1 MGCSGIRGAVS
12 VALVVAGAVVLSAC
26 SMASATDGLAVGDC
40 VNLSG
45 TDQHAKLVKE
55 PCGSPQSNFKVFAKA
70 ATDADCPRDADSSYY
85 AKRGFGRKSQAL
97 CLDIDW
103 VVGSCMSVPDK
114 WDGDPV
120 RVDCNDVNA
129 QNKKRVTQ
137 VLQEVST
144 ADECIT
150 GLGYPYV
157 DRNFTV
163 CVEELP

>member
-1 MGCSGIRGAVS
+1 MGAASIVVGVALLSGCSA
-12 VALVVAGAVVLSAC
+12 AA
-26 SMASATDGLAVGDC
+26 ASDGLAVGDC

-45 TDQHAKLVKE
+45 SDQRAKMVKE
-55 PCGSPQSNFKVFAKA
+55 PCGSPTSNFKVFAKA

-103 VVGSCMSVPDK
+103 VVGGCMDVPDK

-120 RVDCNDVNA
+120 RVDCNDPRA

-137 VLQEVST
+137 ILQQVST
-144 ADECIT
+144 ADDCIT

>member
-1 MGCSGIRGAVS
+1 MGRPGNSAAASIAFLTIG
-12 VALVVAGAVVLSAC
+12 VALLSAC
-26 SMASATDGLAVGDC
+26 SAAAATDGLAVGDC

-45 TDQHAKLVKE
+45 GDNQAKLVKE
-55 PCGSPQSNFKVFAKA
+55 PCGSPKSNFKVFAKT
-70 ATDADCPRDADSSYY
+70 ATDAECPRDADSSYY

-103 VVGSCMSVPDK
+103 VVGSCMDVPDK

-120 RVDCNDVNA
+120 RVDCDDRRA

-137 VLQEVST
+137 VLHDVST
-144 ADECIT
+144 ADDCIT

>member
-1 MGCSGIRGAVS
+1 MGRSGISGAIS
-12 VALVVAGAVVLSAC
+12 IALVAVGAAVLSAC
-26 SMASATDGLAVGDC
+26 SISAATDGLAVGDC

-45 TDQHAKLVKE
+45 SDQHAKMIKE
-55 PCGSPQSNFKVFAKA
+55 PCGSPKSNFKVFAKT

-85 AKRGFGRKSQAL
+85 AKRGFGRTSQAL

-120 RVDCNDVNA
+120 RVDCTDGNA

-144 ADECIT
+144 ADDCIT

>member
-1 MGCSGIRGAVS
+1 MGRPGISGAIS
-12 VALVVAGAVVLSAC
+12 VAAFVIGAALLSAC
-26 SMASATDGLAVGDC
+26 SAASATDDLVVGDC

-45 TDQHAKLVKE
+45 NDQQAKLVKE
-55 PCGSPQSNFKVFAKA
+55 TCGSPKSNFKVFAKT

-103 VVGSCMSVPDK
+103 VVGSCMNVPDK

-120 RVDCNDVNA
+120 RVDCSDGNA
-129 QNKKRVTQ
+129 QNKKRATQ
-137 VLQEVST
+137 VLQGVST
-144 ADECIT
+144 ADDCIT

>member
-1 MGCSGIRGAVS
+1 MGRSGISGAIS
-12 VALVVAGAVVLSAC
+12 IALVAVGAAVLSAC
-26 SMASATDGLAVGDC
+26 SISAATDGLAVGDC

-45 TDQHAKLVKE
+45 SDQHAKMIKE
-55 PCGSPQSNFKVFAKA
+55 PCGSPKSNFKVFAKT

-85 AKRGFGRKSQAL
+85 AKRSFGLKSQAL

-120 RVDCNDVNA
+120 RVDCNDGNA

-144 ADECIT
+144 ADDCIT

>member
-1 MGCSGIRGAVS
+1 MGRPGSSAAASIAVLVVG
-12 VALVVAGAVVLSAC
+12 VALLSAC
-26 SMASATDGLAVGDC
+26 SAAAATDDLAVGDC
-40 VNLSG
+40 VSLSG
-45 TDQHAKLVKE
+45 SDQRAKVVKE
-55 PCGSPQSNFKVFAKA
+55 PCGSPKSNFKVFAKA
-70 ATDADCPRDADSSYY
+70 ATDTDCPRDADSSYY

-103 VVGSCMSVPDK
+103 VVGSCMDVPDK

-120 RVDCNDVNA
+120 RVDCNDRNA
-129 QNKKRVTQ
+129 HSKKRVTQ

-144 ADECIT
+144 ADDCIT

>member
-1 MGCSGIRGAVS
+1 MI
-12 VALVVAGAVVLSAC
+12 
-26 SMASATDGLAVGDC
+26 
-40 VNLSG
+40 
-45 TDQHAKLVKE
+45 KE
-55 PCGSPQSNFKVFAKA
+55 PCGSPKSNFKVFAKT

-85 AKRGFGRKSQAL
+85 AKRSFGRTSQAL

-120 RVDCNDVNA
+120 RVDCNDGNA

-137 VLQEVST
+137 VLRDVST
-144 ADECIT
+144 ADDCIT